1 MHRVFSPAAVAAVSA
16 HFDLPGRAIEA
27 VPHGNGHI
35 NDTFRVTLDA
45 AAGGRRFILQRIN
58 TTVFRDPDALM
69 ENILRVTCHAAQKL
83 AASAAPPTGRYE
95 LLTVVPTRAGQP
107 MHRTAEGDCWR
118 CFPFIEDADSH
129 DVLRDPAQ
137 AHAAG
142 FAFGQFQRLVA
153 DLPAPRLHET
163 IPGFHDTPRR
173 FAALERAI
181 AADSH
186 GRVRLAGPE
195 IAAARGRHALA
206 EHLLAR
212 HARGE
217 IPERITHNDTKLN
230 NVLLDRR
237 TGQGAA
243 VIDLDTVMP
252 GLALYDFG
260 DLIRTATNSAPEDET
275 DLSRIES
282 RGAVFAAAAEGYLA
296 ASRPFLN
303 TAEIEELPFAGR
315 LLTFENAIR
324 FLTDYLQGDIY
335 FKIARP
341 EHNLDRC
348 RAQLA
353 LLRSMEAQAAEWAAL
368 VRRLA

>member
-1 MHRVFSPAAVAAVSA
+1 MHRAFSSVALAEVSA
-16 HFDLPGRAIEA
+16 QFALPGRFA
-27 VPHGNGHI
+27 VAEPHGNGHI
-35 NDTFRVTLDA
+35 NDTFRLTLEA
-45 AAGGRRFILQRIN
+45 AAGGRRFILQRLN

-69 ENILRVTCHAAQKL
+69 ANFLRVTRHAAQKL
-83 AASAAPPTGRYE
+83 AAGAAGPGRYE
-95 LLTVVPTRAGQP
+95 VPTVVPTRTGDP
-107 MHRTAEGDCWR
+107 FHRTADGECWR
-118 CFPFIEDADSH
+118 CLPCIEDAESH
-129 DVLRDPAQ
+129 DVLRDPTE

-142 FAFGQFQRLVA
+142 YAFGQFQSLVA

-163 IPGFHDTPRR
+163 IPDFHNTPKR

-181 AADSH
+181 AADPQ
-186 GRVRLAGPE
+186 GRARLVGPE
-195 IAAARGRHALA
+195 IAAARDRHGLAL
-206 EHLLAR
+206 HLLAR
-212 HARGE
+212 HSRGE

-230 NVLLDRR
+230 NVLLDRT
-237 TGQGAA
+237 TGRGVA

-260 DLIRTATNSAPEDET
+260 DLIRTATNAAAEDET
-275 DLSRIES
+275 DLTRI
-282 RGAVFAAAAEGYLA
+282 GARADVFAAAAEGYLA
-296 ASRPFLN
+296 ASRGFLN
-303 TAEIEELPFAGR
+303 AAEIEELPFAGR

-353 LLRSMEAQAAEWAAL
+353 LLRSMEAQAADWAAL